1 MNISKSLIGCA
12 IAATLLTGAY
22 AVAANSNNTATGM
35 YGIGAPMS
43 WSERKALITTIV
55 TKWSAYVQKVEGT
68 KPSVWGRS
76 LGATFATASPA
87 NMRRAAA
94 MTTYEGMIAT
104 LLGQKTTDA
113 AVINTLA
120 KSNSSA
126 TLAALASPSSGL
138 VYTMITPC
146 RVIDTRMISA
156 RLAAKST
163 TNWVASNPG
172 KDFTAQGGAATD
184 CGIPAN
190 PAAVVLN
197 VVSVQPSGPG
207 YITLFPYGV
216 AQPLTATINNVF
228 GSDVANETV
237 VKQTIG
243 DVYAFSIYSFASTD
257 VVADAV
263 GYFAA
268 PTSTALSISI
278 ANGVDNSVA
287 DGATFSATANC
298 PSGYSVT
305 GGGDIASPTTPGLE
319 ISESYPSNS
328 GTAWTVSGRNES
340 GGAVVVH
347 ARAVCAVNN

>member
-1 MNISKSLIGCA
+1 MNISKSLIACA
-12 IAATLLTGAY
+12 IAASLLTGAY
-22 AVAANSNNTATGM
+22 AVAANSHNAAVSM
-35 YGIGAPMS
+35 YGIGAPMG
-43 WSERKALITTIV
+43 WPERKELITTIV

-68 KPSVWGRS
+68 NPRAWARS

-87 NMRRAAA
+87 NMRRAAV

-104 LLGQKTTDA
+104 LLVQKTTDA

-120 KSNSSA
+120 KSSTSA

-146 RVIDTRMISA
+146 RVIDTRMISS

-184 CGIPAN
+184 CGIPAS

-237 VKQTIG
+237 VKQTVG
-243 DVYAFSIYSFASTD
+243 DVYGFSIYSFASTD

-268 PTSTALSISI
+268 PTSTALSTSI
-278 ANGVDNSVA
+278 ANGVDNQVA
-287 DGATFSATANC
+287 DAATFAATATC
-298 PSGYSVT
+298 PTGYSVT
-305 GGGDIASPTTPGLE
+305 GGGAVASPSSPGLE
-319 ISESYPSNS
+319 ISESYPTGS
-328 GTAWTVSGRNES
+328 GTGWSISGRNES
-340 GGAVVVH
+340 GGALVVH
-347 ARAVCAVNN
+347 VRAVCAVNN